1 MCSRFGEHIA
11 AHPSTEKTR
20 ERFYLYFFIAFASV
34 APFRNASFRYPTL
47 SSYTYTVT
55 PDGSSR
61 KKCVPMAEA
70 RKVTFSLPSLERLW
84 RYMAIGCG
92 IVGGAIVL
100 AAAATLTAR
109 RTAIN
114 KLCRRIARL

>member
-1 MCSRFGEHIA
+1 MCSRFGEHTA

-20 ERFYLYFFIAFASV
+20 ERFYLYFFIAVASV

-70 RKVTFSLPSLERLW
+70 RKVTLSLPSFDRVC
-84 RYMAIGCG
+84 RYIAIGWG
-92 IVGGAIVL
+92 MVAGAIVF
-100 AAAATLTAR
+100 AAAATVMVR
-109 RTAIN
+109 R
-114 KLCRRIARL
+114 